1 MYIHPV
7 MRTQFFG
14 SRSTCL
20 ARLRHAWLAEVA
32 IMNIT
37 CFVAI
42 TYFWLTTAE
51 RLEVCPVRVSVGHM
65 PHREEV

>member
-20 ARLRHAWLAEVA
+20 ARLRHVWLAEVA
-32 IMNIT
+32 IMNVT

-51 RLEVCPVRVSVGHM
+51 GLQVCPVRVNVGGM